1 MRIDKFIENGREV
14 PNACIFLSGSGTNAE
29 KLLESLHSGKF
40 SSWKASLLFT
50 DAPEKSR
57 AIEIGEKFGLPVES
71 LDIREFY
78 RGRGESRVSI
88 LTENGQV
95 IREEWTNS
103 LREII
108 RPYNVD
114 FGILAGFVPLTNVI
128 CDFPC
133 LNVHPGDLTVEEN
146 GVRILAGLHSI
157 PIETA
162 MLKGFKT
169 LRSSV
174 IVAQPYTGAG
184 GEMDT
189 GPILG
194 ISAPVEIDF
203 RGKGVGHYR
212 QIAAQRPEKRPLG
225 GFKDEL
231 DDVARI
237 NQENLKVNGDWIV
250 FPPAVNDFASGKFA
264 KGSSGELY
272 RLCDG
277 GWKAVKTVIYDGSS
291 ATPVAL

>member
-1 MRIDKFIENGREV
+1 MNIQKFIEKNSGI

-29 KLLESLHSGKF
+29 KLLESLRSGKS

-50 DAPEKSR
+50 DVPEKSR
-57 AIEIGEKFGLPVES
+57 AREIGRKFGLPVES

-78 RGRGESRVSI
+78 RERGESRVSI
-88 LTENGQV
+88 LTENGQR
-95 IREEWTNS
+95 IREEWTNNI
-103 LREII
+103 REII
-108 RPYNVD
+108 KPYNVD
-114 FGILAGFVPLTNVI
+114 FGILAGFVPLTNII

-146 GVRILAGLHSI
+146 GIRILAGLHSI

-194 ISAPVEIDF
+194 ISPSVEVDF
-203 RGKGVGHYR
+203 GGKDLGHYR
-212 QIAAQRPEKRPLG
+212 KIAGQRPEKRPPG

-231 DDVARI
+231 DDLAKI
-237 NQENLKVNGDWIV
+237 NQDKLKVNGDWIV
-250 FPPAVNDFASGKFA
+250 FPPAVDDFASGKFA
-264 KGSSGELY
+264 KTPTGELLH
-272 RLCDG
+272 LCG
-277 GWKAVKTVIYDGSS
+277 NEWTAIKTVIYDGNS
-291 ATPVAL
+291 ATPVLL